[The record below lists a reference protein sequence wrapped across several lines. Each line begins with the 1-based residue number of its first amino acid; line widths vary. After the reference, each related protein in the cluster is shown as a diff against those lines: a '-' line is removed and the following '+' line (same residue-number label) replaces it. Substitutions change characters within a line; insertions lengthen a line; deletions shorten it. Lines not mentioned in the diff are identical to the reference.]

1 MGGLARRQ
9 PVLAAAFTI
18 GVAGIA
24 GVPLL
29 SGYPSLALIH
39 DATRHGDPAA
49 YALELLAQVITI
61 AALAR
66 AAYLAFYRPRREPY
80 ERFDRLHPGMTVAL
94 WLLGAASVRSASS
107 PAG

>member
-9 PVLAAAFTI
+9 PILAVAFTV

-39 DATRHGDPAA
+39 DSVRDSDPAA
-49 YALELLAQVITI
+49 YAASCS
-61 AALAR
+61 
-66 AAYLAFYRPRREPY
+66 RR
-80 ERFDRLHPGMTVAL
+80 
-94 WLLGAASVRSASS
+94 
-107 PAG
+107 